1 MQLDLSLITDQ
12 QLHHFVFAIAT
23 LAFLSGLAGAFVL
36 HLVLTIGE
44 WVVARFMAWEQRAER
59 IATAR
64 ARAAALSKAMP
75 RG

>member
-1 MQLDLSLITDQ
+1 MELDLSLISDQ
-12 QLHHFVFAIAT
+12 QLHHFVLAIAT
-23 LAFLSGLAGAFVL
+23 IAFLAGLAGAFAW
-36 HLVLTIGE
+36 HLVLTICE
-44 WVVARFMAWEQRAER
+44 WVVARFMAWEEREER